1 MTGFDPA
8 KRALT
13 LKNRG
18 LDMAEAGRIFEGNT
32 ITVEDDRREYGETRY
47 ITAGKLDGR
56 MGVWAYGRM
65 GVWAYGCCGLDG
77 AWHGSPH
84 HQFEEGK

>member
-1 MTGFDPA
+1 MIGFDPA

-32 ITVEDDRREYGETRY
+32 ITVEDDRRDYGETRY

-56 MGVWAYGRM
+56 MVVVVWTASGAVRRIISLRKANDREQEIYGKR
-65 GVWAYGCCGLDG
+65 LD
-77 AWHGSPH
+77 
-84 HQFEEGK
+84 